1 MIEPN
6 QLEAVTPKIG
16 DNLANSSSTI
26 IDLGQKT
33 NKSIQNITI
42 ISVIS
47 LTIIVLLAIALI
59 LRNKK
64 KWYNKSLSI
73 FIKTSW
79 PIFAINIYYI
89 KIWF

>member
-1 MIEPN
+1 MKIWRNFMIEPN
-6 QLEAVTPKIG
+6 QLEAVTPRIG

-26 IDLGQKT
+26 IDLGQRT

-47 LTIIVLLAIALI
+47 LTIIVLLAIALM

-64 KWYNKSLSI
+64 K
-73 FIKTSW
+73 
-79 PIFAINIYYI
+79 
-89 KIWF
+89 